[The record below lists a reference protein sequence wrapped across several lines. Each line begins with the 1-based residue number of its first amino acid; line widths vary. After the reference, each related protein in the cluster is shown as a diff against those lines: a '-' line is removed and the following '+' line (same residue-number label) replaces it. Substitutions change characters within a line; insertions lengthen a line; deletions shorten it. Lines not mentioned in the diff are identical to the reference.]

1 MQQNS
6 ILAKYINKKTDC
18 NKRSDCNEIILQ
30 QKTDCNKRSLH
41 QKGIMIYS
49 NNTIN
54 QIATK
59 STTARVG
66 IAGKLSLLG
75 LRVTTNM
82 VLSGTDNRKAGCN
95 KRSGCIKNQSATEES
110 DCNKSQIATKFRLR
124 QRIRLQQKKS
134 DCNKML
140 NCNKINCNKKLLKPT
155 L

>member
-1 MQQNS
+1 MQQKVRLQWNH
-6 ILAKYINKKTDC
+6 IATKNRLQQKVTAPKRDYDLLKQHNK
-18 NKRSDCNEIILQ
+18 SDCN
-30 QKTDCNKRSLH
+30 
-41 QKGIMIYS
+41 
-49 NNTIN
+49 
-54 QIATK
+54 K

-134 DCNKML
+134 DCNKRL